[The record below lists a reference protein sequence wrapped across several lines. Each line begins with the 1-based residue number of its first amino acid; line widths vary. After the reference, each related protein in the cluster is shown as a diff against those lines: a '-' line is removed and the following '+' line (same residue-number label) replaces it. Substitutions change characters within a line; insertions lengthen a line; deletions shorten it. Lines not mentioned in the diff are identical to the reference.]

1 MDVATGNSVFFDIKE
16 IERVVLTSNDTLQ
29 VVLRSKTLQPTPQ
42 QVVGSKRKTVS
53 KDDIVFDGE
62 GKPVGRKPS
71 SVYVIQTIELV
82 ERPNVIELQ
91 GGQKDIFLDYLR
103 ANTIVSTELAIEVSA
118 GSEVR
123 YCDPETSEAPESI

>member
-1 MDVATGNSVFFDIKE
+1 MTFIHHVDVATGNAVFFDIKE
-16 IERVVLTSNDTLQ
+16 IERVVLTSADTLQ
-29 VVLRSKTLQPTPQ
+29 VVLKSKTLQPTPQ

-53 KDDIVFDGE
+53 KDDLVLDGD

-91 GGQKDIFLDYLR
+91 GEQKDILLAYLR
-103 ANTIVSTELAIEVSA
+103 ANTVVSTEPTE
-118 GSEVR
+118 GPF
-123 YCDPETSEAPESI
+123 DAPESI